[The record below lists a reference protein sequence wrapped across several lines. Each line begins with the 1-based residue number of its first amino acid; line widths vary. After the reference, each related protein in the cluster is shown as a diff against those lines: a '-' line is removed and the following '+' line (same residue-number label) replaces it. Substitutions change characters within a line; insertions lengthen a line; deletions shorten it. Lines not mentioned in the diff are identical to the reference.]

1 MIHTTSPFSFSFPSS
16 SVTAKH
22 GVVATTQRLAAD
34 IGKDIL
40 KQGGNAI
47 DAAIATAAAMT
58 VCEPTANGI
67 GGDAMVMVW
76 FDGKLY
82 GLNASG
88 HSPAS
93 ISIDAIQAK
102 GYQSMPQYGVES
114 ITVPGIPRA
123 WADLQARFGTLPLAT
138 VLEPAAKL
146 AETGYSLNPQLA
158 SMWQRATTRYNELF
172 QGAMFDPWYAMFS
185 PNKIAPS
192 AGGVWSSKEMA
203 NTLRTIG
210 QTNADDFYTGD
221 LAKQIVSFVQSQGG
235 FLSLEDLARHQNE
248 WVSPIS
254 VNYKGVDV
262 WELPPNGQGIVALQ
276 ALEMMKD
283 EPHAYDDVNS
293 LHRQIEAIKL
303 GFADALHGV
312 TDPAFMNPGVEAYI
326 DKSYLA
332 QRKSLI
338 QEEAQVFTSGIP
350 SKAGT
355 IYLCTAD
362 DQGNMVSYIHSN
374 FYGFGSGIVIPGTGI
389 SMQNRGFGFSLDPAH
404 ANALAPNKRTYHT
417 IIPGFFTKDGQALG
431 PFGIMGGYTQ
441 PQAHLQVVLHLID
454 HQMDPQAALDAP
466 RWQWMKD
473 KTIHVEPDFP
483 PEWVDALRAKGHVVE
498 VQTETT
504 FFGRGQI
511 ILKTANGYLAGTE
524 RRAEGKVAYY

>member
-1 MIHTTSPFSFSFPSS
+1 MISTTSKYSFVYPGQ
-16 SVTAKH
+16 SVIAKH

-34 IGKDIL
+34 IGLTIL

-76 FDGKLY
+76 FKGELY

-88 HSPAS
+88 HSPAL
-93 ISIDAIQAK
+93 ISIDAIKAK
-102 GYQSMPQYGVES
+102 GHSTMPQYGVDS
-114 ITVPGIPRA
+114 ITVPGIPKA

-138 VLEPAAKL
+138 LLEPAATL
-146 AETGYSLNPQLA
+146 AETGYALNPQLA
-158 SMWQRATTRYNELF
+158 HMWQRATTRYNDLF
-172 QGAMFDPWYAMFS
+172 AGDMFDPWYEMFA
-185 PNKIAPS
+185 PNKIAPKV
-192 AGGVWSSKEMA
+192 GDIWSNQDMA
-203 NTLRTIG
+203 QTLRTIG
-210 QTNADDFYTGD
+210 QTNAEDFYSGE
-221 LAKQIVSFVQSQGG
+221 LANQMVSFVQAKGG
-235 FLSLEDLARHQNE
+235 YLTLDDLKTHENQ
-248 WVSPIS
+248 WVTPLS

-262 WELPPNGQGIVALQ
+262 WELPPNGQGMVALQ
-276 ALEMMKD
+276 ALQMLAKD
-283 EPHAYDDVNS
+283 THDYDDVES

-303 GFADALHGV
+303 AFADALTGV
-312 TDPAFMNPGVEAYI
+312 TDPTFMQPSVEAYLQPEYVAARAALI
-326 DKSYLA
+326 QPLA
-332 QRKSLI
+332 QT
-338 QEEAQVFTSGIP
+338 FTSGIP

-362 DQGNMVSYIHSN
+362 NQGNMVSYIHSN

-389 SMQNRGFGFSLDPAH
+389 SMQNRGFSFSLDPTH

-417 IIPGFFTKDGQALG
+417 IIPGFLTKDHQALG

-441 PQAHLQVVLHLID
+441 PQAHLQVILHLID

-483 PEWVDALRAKGHVVE
+483 VEWIEQLRAKGHDVE
-498 VQTETT
+498 VQAETT
-504 FFGRGQI
+504 FFGRGQL
-511 ILKTANGYLAGTE
+511 ILRVNGVYIAASE
-524 RRAEGKVAYY
+524 RRAEGKAAIY